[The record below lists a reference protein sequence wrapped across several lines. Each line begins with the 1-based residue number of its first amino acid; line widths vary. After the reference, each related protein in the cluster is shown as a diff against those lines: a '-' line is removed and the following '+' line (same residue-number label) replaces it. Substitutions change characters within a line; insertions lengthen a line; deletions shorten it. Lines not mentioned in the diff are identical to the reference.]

1 MKGLNVVQELGYIG
15 LGRQEGAGTD
25 VGGGSGLDFGSVLGT
40 GSEGLKARR

>member
-25 VGGGSGLDFGSVLGT
+25 VGGAAASILALSWERAVKG
-40 GSEGLKARR
+40 